1 MDGTCFLGIA
11 SWLRRASAHV
21 TWEQVYR
28 EGSPSGGGEGD
39 VGIRIYLPTRGIEYG
54 YSGGV

>member
-1 MDGTCFLGIA
+1 MLGTRASQVNKTWMVSVLVGIA

-21 TWEQVYR
+21 TCERVYG

-39 VGIRIYLPTRGIEYG
+39 VGIRIYL
-54 YSGGV
+54 

>member
-21 TWEQVYR
+21 TCKQVYR

-39 VGIRIYLPTRGIEYG
+39 VGIRIYL
-54 YSGGV
+54 